1 MLFKEN
7 LRYLRKSNNMSQENL
22 ANKLSV
28 SRQAVSRWETGDTMP
43 DAEMLI
49 KLSELF
55 NVSTDRLLKED
66 MNTQIDSKY
75 GAFESN
81 VRICRITGVFLIA
94 FSCLTLLCLGILS
107 SVFPAY
113 KLFAINGGAD
123 ELYKANLFTF
133 LDEHNLMWLFVMM
146 IFVLITGVL
155 LIFNKKLIKMCK
167 LKGCCTLMQQP

>member
-7 LRYLRKSNNMSQENL
+7 LRYLRKSNNMSQEDL

-55 NVSTDRLLKED
+55 NASTDSLLKED
-66 MNTQIDSKY
+66 MSAQINSKY
-75 GAFESN
+75 GTFEN
-81 VRICRITGVFLIA
+81 NFRVCRITGVFLLA

-133 LDEHNLMWLFVMM
+133 LDEHNLMWLFAMM
-146 IFVLITGVL
+146 ILILIIGCL
-155 LIFNKKLIKMCK
+155 LIFSEKLKAIVKNVK
-167 LKGCCTLMQQP
+167 QKGCCRK

>member
-7 LRYLRKSNNMSQENL
+7 LRYLRKINNMSQEDL

-28 SRQAVSRWETGDTMP
+28 SRQAVSRWETGDTTP
-43 DAEMLI
+43 DAEVLI

-55 NVSTDRLLKED
+55 NVSTDILLKEN
-66 MNTQIDSKY
+66 MNTQINSKY
-75 GAFESN
+75 VAYKNN
-81 VRICRITGVFLIA
+81 VRICRIVGVFLIA
-94 FSCLTLLCLGILS
+94 FSFLTILCLGIFS

-133 LDEHNLMWLFVMM
+133 LDEHNLIWLFSMM
-146 IFVLITGVL
+146 IIVLIIGCL
-155 LIFNKKLIKMCK
+155 LTFSEKLKDITKKAKQ
-167 LKGCCTLMQQP
+167 KGCCRK